1 MLARPGTHA
10 LVWCSVISLCT
21 SSLHAQ
27 RAAQPTPPAS
37 GKQACTVQT
46 RTFTAD
52 IVHAGTLQVV
62 VDVPFCA
69 PVSMEGVSLVV
80 LETLIAEITSTSAA
94 SQSVNFAVE
103 LMDSGSPVASL
114 APASGNQSGNLTS
127 HRNFILRTS
136 GELNSTAVVNGIR
149 LTSTVS
155 ATSLSVRYRG
165 AYQSNTI
172 RAHFAR
178 GPIGDGDCHAIRAVA
193 NTSPVVVTG
202 TGTSAWVEQSFDVP
216 VPLANLHFV
225 LPNRPGF
232 SITGS
237 IGDSFD
243 IEAQL
248 LLDNKETLQ
257 MDNWSVPG
265 AAAAPPAQ
273 NIWAREVRRTIAYPQ
288 CLELEDR
295 VITGWRWRVH
305 KTGSGTLTMTP
316 GDPIFI
322 RFLRKPCEKPGD
334 FTGDGIVDVLDLLYL
349 LGSWGACA
357 DPEHC
362 PADLNGD
369 CTVDVIDLLVVLANW
384 G

>member
-1 MLARPGTHA
+1 MRVRPQTHA
-10 LVWCSVISLCT
+10 LAWCCVIILCA
-21 SSLHAQ
+21 SSLYAQ
-27 RAAQPTPPAS
+27 RATPPT
-37 GKQACTVQT
+37 GDQPCTVQT

-52 IVHAGTLQVV
+52 IMHAGTLQVV

-80 LETLIAEITSTSAA
+80 LETLIAEITSTSGV
-94 SQSVNFAVE
+94 SHNLNFAVE

-127 HRNFILRTS
+127 HRNFVLRTS
-136 GELNSTAVVNGIR
+136 GELASTAIVNGIR

-155 ATSLSVRYRG
+155 SASLSVRYRG
-165 AYQSNTI
+165 AYQNNTI

-178 GPIGDGDCHAIRAVA
+178 GPIGDGDCHAIRAVTGA
-193 NTSPVVVTG
+193 GPVVVTG
-202 TGTSAWVEQSFDVP
+202 TGTSAWIEQPFDEP
-216 VPLANLHFV
+216 VPLAGLHFV

-237 IGDSFD
+237 MGDSFD

-248 LLDNKETLQ
+248 QLDNDETLQ

-265 AAAAPPAQ
+265 ATAAPAGQ
-273 NIWAREVRRTIAYPQ
+273 NIWAREVRRTIAYPE

-295 VITGWRWRVH
+295 FITGWRWRVH
-305 KTGSGTLTMTP
+305 KSGAGTLTMTP

-334 FTGDGIVDVLDLLYL
+334 FTGDGVVDVLDLLFL
-349 LGSWGACA
+349 LSSWGTCP